1 MAAAKK
7 STTRKPAKKSAS
19 KQKPAAKS
27 ATAHKPTT
35 TRASKPATSRKPAP
49 RPAAPAAAGHAAAFK
64 ALCAILKRQSKGWLV
79 SQEGPR
85 GMQVFTKQEFGG
97 KPFWLAGVRW
107 GKSYISFL
115 IISVYMFPDLLK
127 NISPQLR
134 KRMQGKSCFNFRDA
148 DPVLMRELEALS
160 KAGFAR
166 VKRDGAA
173 LLAKYGKA

>member
-1 MAAAKK
+1 MTAAKQPTTRK
-7 STTRKPAKKSAS
+7 TAKKSATKRKPATKLSTTRKPTAKR
-19 KQKPAAKS
+19 AA
-27 ATAHKPTT
+27 KPTT
-35 TRASKPATSRKPAP
+35 SRTPAP
-49 RPAAPAAAGHAAAFK
+49 RTAAPGAAGHAAAFA
-64 ALCAILKRQSKGWLV
+64 ALCAILRRQSKGWLV
-79 SQEGPR
+79 PQEGPR

-148 DPVLMRELEALS
+148 DPVLIRELDALTRV
-160 KAGFAR
+160 GFAR
-166 VKRDGAA
+166 VKRDGPAM
-173 LLAKYGKA
+173 LAKYGKA

>member
-7 STTRKPAKKSAS
+7 PTPRKTAKQAASAR
-19 KQKPAAKS
+19 KPAAKS
-27 ATAHKPTT
+27 PMA
-35 TRASKPATSRKPAP
+35 RKPAAKRVTKSAAP
-49 RPAAPAAAGHAAAFK
+49 RVPAPRSAAPAAAGHAAAFA

-79 SQEGPR
+79 PQEGPR

-166 VKRDGAA
+166 VKRDGVAM
-173 LLAKYGKA
+173 LKKYGKA